1 MQIISFISW
10 KGGTSKTTLGIA
22 TAETCA
28 KFGLRV
34 LLIDIDPNCSMSEAY
49 NRALCDQNSKQL
61 LFGANVKPYRIKE
74 TQSGGCVDII
84 PADLDLNLMSNC
96 FDMTLKNQIQK
107 NAYESNYD
115 ICIID
120 PPGSWCSHTRNAIF
134 ASDKLVVCGAASALD
149 FRATVSCFQQLQN
162 CMVQSDVSVVIT
174 RYNSRVNQ
182 DGILEQ
188 YQTEF
193 KEYLYQTPMPEIK
206 SLRRL
211 TADPATPL
219 HPAVQKRLTK
229 FVSDITGGKLNA
241 TTK

>member
-1 MQIISFISW
+1 
-10 KGGTSKTTLGIA
+10 
-22 TAETCA
+22 
-28 KFGLRV
+28 
-34 LLIDIDPNCSMSEAY
+34 
-49 NRALCDQNSKQL
+49 
-61 LFGANVKPYRIKE
+61 
-74 TQSGGCVDII
+74 
-84 PADLDLNLMSNC
+84 
-96 FDMTLKNQIQK
+96 
-107 NAYESNYD
+107 
-115 ICIID
+115 
-120 PPGSWCSHTRNAIF
+120 
-134 ASDKLVVCGAASALD
+134 
-149 FRATVSCFQQLQN
+149 
-162 CMVQSDVSVVIT
+162 MVQSDVSVVIT